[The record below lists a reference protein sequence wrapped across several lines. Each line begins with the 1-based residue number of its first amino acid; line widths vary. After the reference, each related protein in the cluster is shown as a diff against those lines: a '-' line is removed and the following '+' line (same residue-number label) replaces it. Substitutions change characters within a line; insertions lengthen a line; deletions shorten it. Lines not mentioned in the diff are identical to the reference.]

1 MSEMNIDALDVQ
13 IETSLDASTAQNI
26 TKAANAIKKVAD
38 NLGKVDTR
46 EIEKLNS
53 VFKGTKEME
62 SYAKS
67 IQTIAR
73 GLKSLS
79 GFDTGSL
86 SNAKNA
92 LKEISNLKFDF
103 SNLEGLKN
111 IDFTGLSKFSKD
123 LDTAKRKAKELGDQ
137 VNNVTNPVPIEQRM
151 TITRMDD
158 GNKGGE
164 SGWNRDTSPVD
175 WKSVNE
181 YRKSAAVFVES
192 YKNAK

>member
-67 IQTIAR
+67 IQTISR

-79 GFDTGSL
+79 GFSTGSL
-86 SNAKNA
+86 NNVKNT

-111 IDFTGLSKFSKD
+111 IDFRFIS
-123 LDTAKRKAKELGDQ
+123 
-137 VNNVTNPVPIEQRM
+137 
-151 TITRMDD
+151 
-158 GNKGGE
+158 
-164 SGWNRDTSPVD
+164 
-175 WKSVNE
+175 
-181 YRKSAAVFVES
+181 
-192 YKNAK
+192 